1 MKTKVYLNRVLLIT
15 GMLFLLQTGASAEE
29 RWIKAE
35 YVKKGAV
42 DTGSS
47 GAQLAVRSGPGAD
60 YAQTDRLSVGQK
72 VSAYETKDGW
82 IRISSNEVAISKSA
96 VQERWVNGAY
106 VKKGAVDT
114 GSASA
119 TLAVRSGPGMDYGL
133 VGSLP
138 PGQKVTSLET
148 RNGWIRI
155 PESAPAVSAVVPAP
169 IKSVE
174 KPQVKF
180 SEPPQAPAAVVAK
193 PKEVAPRPVA
203 QPAVR
208 PPVVQT
214 VVRPPVDNL
223 VLNGDFSGM
232 ALALPFPQ
240 GNSTAELS
248 GRWVRSSRSAW
259 EISPN
264 GGNLGFYVCAAASAE
279 PARLLYVAGDDKR
292 SKGQYVLRFDYIL
305 TSQSDELGVKVFV
318 SDRDITIGTDGGDF
332 RMNSAQRMSDQVM
345 LPASASWSTYYLP
358 VELGAGYNYVYVLFS
373 GSGTGNTGIDNVS
386 LSPRRR

>member
-1 MKTKVYLNRVLLIT
+1 
-15 GMLFLLQTGASAEE
+15 
-29 RWIKAE
+29 
-35 YVKKGAV
+35 
-42 DTGSS
+42 
-47 GAQLAVRSGPGAD
+47 
-60 YAQTDRLSVGQK
+60 
-72 VSAYETKDGW
+72 
-82 IRISSNEVAISKSA
+82 
-96 VQERWVNGAY
+96 
-106 VKKGAVDT
+106 
-114 GSASA
+114 
-119 TLAVRSGPGMDYGL
+119 
-133 VGSLP
+133 
-138 PGQKVTSLET
+138 
-148 RNGWIRI
+148 
-155 PESAPAVSAVVPAP
+155 
-169 IKSVE
+169 VE
-174 KPQVKF
+174 KPQVNFK
-180 SEPPQAPAAVVAK
+180 EPPQAPAAVVAK
-193 PKEVAPRPVA
+193 PKAVAPR
-203 QPAVR
+203 
-208 PPVVQT
+208 PVVQT

-232 ALALPFPQ
+232 ALALPISQ

-248 GRWVRSSRSAW
+248 GRWVHSSSRSAW

-264 GGNLGFYVCAAASAE
+264 GGNLGFYVRAAASAE

-332 RMNSAQRMSDQVM
+332 RMNSAQRMADQVM